1 MVVVGSYI
9 GKSSAQLEVLQRKCA
24 WAEAVE
30 LNVRELAGGGAA
42 WEAEEARARRAV
54 EAALASGRSAALY
67 TSREVIQDDGSGG
80 LAIGQRVTDAITTL
94 VSRLEIFPDFLVAKG
109 GITSN
114 DVAVH
119 SLGVRRA
126 EVLGCVRPGVPV
138 WRCGPESRAP
148 GLAYVVFPGNVGAVD
163 DLARV
168 AAIMSGRGDA
178 RWSGAP
184 TVAELLRDARD
195 AGRAVGAF
203 NVYNVEGALAVRRA
217 VERAGLPAIL
227 QLHPASM
234 RFGGTALIAACK
246 EVAAGCTAA
255 PLLVQLDHADDEESI
270 RAALSAG
277 VDGVMADG
285 SGFPLDENMVWTA
298 RMAALAH
305 ASGATVE
312 AELGRLAGEEDGLS
326 IDEKDAKMTDPA
338 VVGQFLAATSV
349 DALAVTIGNVHG
361 KYAKAEPEL
370 DWPRLDAVRDA
381 AGGRHGTPLVLHGA
395 SGLPEPMVHR
405 AIAAGVTKFN
415 VNTEVRAAA
424 REAAAAAAAA
434 GRDVLATMEATTE
447 AMEAVVEAKLRAFAP
462 GRGG

>member
-1 MVVVGSYI
+1 M
-9 GKSSAQLEVLQRKCA
+9 GK
-24 WAEAVE
+24 
-30 LNVRELAGGGAA
+30 
-42 WEAEEARARRAV
+42 
-54 EAALASGRSAALY
+54 
-67 TSREVIQDDGSGG
+67 I
-80 LAIGQRVTDAITTL
+80 
-94 VSRLEIFPDFLVAKG
+94 
-109 GITSN
+109 
-114 DVAVH
+114 
-119 SLGVRRA
+119 
-126 EVLGCVRPGVPV
+126 
-138 WRCGPESRAP
+138 
-148 GLAYVVFPGNVGAVD
+148 
-163 DLARV
+163 
-168 AAIMSGRGDA
+168 
-178 RWSGAP
+178 
-184 TVAELLRDARD
+184 
-195 AGRAVGAF
+195 
-203 NVYNVEGALAVRRA
+203 
-217 VERAGLPAIL
+217 
-227 QLHPASM
+227 
-234 RFGGTALIAACK
+234 
-246 EVAAGCTAA
+246 
-255 PLLVQLDHADDEESI
+255 DHADDEASI
-270 RAALSAG
+270 QAALSAG

-285 SGFPLDENMVWTA
+285 SGYPLDENMVWTA

-338 VVGQFLAATSV
+338 VVGRFLAATSV

-447 AMEAVVEAKLRAFAP
+447 AASAAAETEAATETEAEAAMSLSPNAHPARAT
-462 GRGG
+462 GRRMAKMSRSKQCKRTPQPSSAAGESEGIVPQPRQTVPTCSHDERRTPNQRRWSDGDPERRLGDSK